1 MPDITPVVVI
11 LNGQPVSSINPLP
24 TSGGGGGGGGIVEQ
38 GKQGSIASP
47 WFVQPT
53 ADGATVSLPLPTG
66 AATDAKQDTGNAS
79 LASIDGKVA
88 TAAAQATGN
97 TSCQGNAEVHGIAEG
112 PPVAWMA
119 VKAETLAGCALG
131 NGWTWRVWGVRPDDR
146 PRENGYLDTIS
157 LSSWRSRD
165 TNCPS
170 SAPSPADNLPDFY
183 ARNPTLPA
191 YLLMP
196 PGYGGAVGEVTP

>member
-24 TSGGGGGGGGIVEQ
+24 TSGGGGGGSGIVEQ

-47 WFVQPT
+47 W
-53 ADGATVSLPLPTG
+53 
-66 AATDAKQDTGNAS
+66 
-79 LASIDGKVA
+79 
-88 TAAAQATGN
+88 
-97 TSCQGNAEVHGIAEG
+97 
-112 PPVAWMA
+112 
-119 VKAETLAGCALG
+119 AGCALG
-131 NGWTWRVWGVRPDDR
+131 NGWTWRVWGARPDDR

-191 YLLMP
+191 YLLMG
-196 PGYGGAVGEVTP
+196 PGYGGAVGEITPRE